1 MFSQTLLLLAT
12 LLNTTPADASDPAA
26 TAPDATAPS
35 GHSIDQAIPGDTS
48 TATKAPRVAA
58 RLSANDVVK
67 KVQSFYLNT
76 QHLTALFRQTYTN
89 TSFGKKSVSDGKVW
103 IKKPGKMRW
112 DYKGKKKKIKK
123 SFISDGTM
131 LWAVEHDNKQVMRT
145 KIDDEVL
152 PVAVTFL
159 FGKGDLAKDFAPSLD
174 TSGTYGK
181 NKDYVLELTPR
192 APSAQYKKLY
202 LVVDASNYRVKQSI
216 VLEASGNTNH
226 FRFYSPDTKKT
237 VQDTWFTFNTKKFKK
252 YPRHRSKED
261 EAVTNFS
268 CHALLVRPSSM
279 FWRHRGGFVRFGLV
293 L

>member
-12 LLNTTPADASDPAA
+12 FLNAAPADAA
-26 TAPDATAPS
+26 DATATHATDQS
-35 GHSIDQAIPGDTS
+35 IDQSIGQSIDQAAPGTS
-48 TATKAPRVAA
+48 FTANTTTRVAA
-58 RLSANDVVK
+58 RLNADEVVQ
-67 KVQSFYLNT
+67 KVQAFYVNT

-112 DYKGKKKKIKK
+112 DYKGKKKKVKK
-123 SFISDGTM
+123 SFISDGTT

-159 FGKGDLAKDFAPSLD
+159 FGKGDLAKDFAPSLN

-192 APSAQYKKLY
+192 TPSAQYKKLY
-202 LVVDASNYRVKQSI
+202 LVVDPGNFRVKQSI

-226 FRFYSPDTKKT
+226 FRFYSPDTKKP
-237 VQDTWFTFNTKKFKK
+237 VKDKWFTFNAKKFKK
-252 YPRHRSKED
+252 YRM
-261 EAVTNFS
+261 VTPKQ
-268 CHALLVRPSSM
+268 AKP
-279 FWRHRGGFVRFGLV
+279 
-293 L
+293 